1 MITHESLHT
10 DESPYNQACLQDIQ
24 DDINADR
31 DQHRDCKDEHLNAQ
45 LAKEQQ
51 IILDDIERINDSNEM
66 IENIV

>member
-45 LAKEQQ
+45 LAKEQ
-51 IILDDIERINDSNEM
+51 
-66 IENIV
+66 